1 MRQAVLTTLHLEN
14 FKSWRTV
21 DIEFGSIT
29 ALFGANSSGKS
40 SLIQFLLLLKQTK
53 DSPDRS
59 LALDFGGTESPVDLG
74 SFHDTVYFHD
84 DDVSIGWNLGWIAGD
99 EIRIADP
106 SGKRSEAIFKG
117 SDLTVSSSVRLR
129 NKIAVADSLTYNFS
143 DHRFT
148 LLRAAG
154 RAGFQLQV
162 RPEEDFRFTR
172 TLGRAW
178 DLPGP
183 TKSYAFPDQAR
194 TYFQNSQFLSEFET
208 AYVRQM
214 DQILHLGP
222 LREYPKRQYVW
233 AGSSPVDVGRSGER
247 TVDAI
252 LAATARVELR
262 NVRWKARLRPF
273 QEMIAWW
280 LREMGLIASFRVD
293 QVAEGSGL
301 YRAFLRRDSRSP
313 DTLIT
318 DVGFGIS
325 QILPVIVLLYYAPE
339 GSTVI
344 LEQPEIHLHP
354 AVQSA
359 LADLII
365 TVVKSRK
372 LQVVVESHS
381 EHLLQRILRRVSE
394 GSDSPYPSIT
404 PDDIRLY
411 FCQTISGESRIEKLR
426 LNLFGGIENY
436 PSDFFGD
443 QLGDIAARDEAAL
456 RRRIAGE

>member
-1 MRQAVLTTLHLEN
+1 MLATLRLEN
-14 FKSWRTV
+14 FKSWKNV

-29 ALFGANSSGKS
+29 AFFGANSSGKS

-53 DSPDRS
+53 DSADRS
-59 LALDFGGTESPVDLG
+59 LALDFGGMESPADLG
-74 SFHDTVYFHD
+74 SFYDTVFFHND
-84 DDVSIGWNLGWIAGD
+84 EAAISWDLGWQSDD

-106 SGKRSEAIFKG
+106 SGKRSEALFK
-117 SDLTVSSSVRLR
+117 DDRLTVSSSVRLR
-129 NKIAVADSLTYNFS
+129 NKAATPDFLAYNFS
-143 DHRFT
+143 NHRFS
-148 LLRAAG
+148 LVRASG

-162 RPEEDFRFTR
+162 NPEDDFRFIR

-214 DQILHLGP
+214 DAIIHLGP

-233 AGSSPVDVGRSGER
+233 AGSSPIDVGRSGER

-252 LAATARVELR
+252 LAATARNELR
-262 NVRWKARLRPF
+262 NLRWKTRLRPF

-293 QVAEGSGL
+293 EVAPGSGL
-301 YRAFLRRDSRSP
+301 YRAFLKRDLRSP

-325 QILPVIVLLYYAPE
+325 QILPVLVLLYYAPE
-339 GSTVI
+339 RSTVF

-359 LADLII
+359 LADLIV
-365 TVVKSRK
+365 TVVKTRK
-372 LQVVVESHS
+372 LQIIIESHS
-381 EHLLQRILRRVSE
+381 EHLLQRMLRRISE
-394 GSDSPYPSIT
+394 GDKSPYPAVS
-404 PDDIRLY
+404 PEDVRLY
-411 FCQTISGESRIEKLR
+411 FCQTSNGSSQIER
-426 LNLFGGIENY
+426 LSINLFGVIRNW
-436 PSDFFGD
+436 PPDFFGD
-443 QLGDIAARDEAAL
+443 QMGEIAAREEAAL
-456 RRRIAGE
+456 QRRIAAAK